1 MRLTT
6 KGRFAVTAMMDLA
19 LHDQHEEQPISLA
32 SICER
37 QDISLSYMEQLFSRL
52 RRNGLVKSVR
62 GPGGGYHLGRHM
74 SRISII
80 DIIHAVDEHLD
91 ATQCNGNGDCQN
103 QSQCMTHDL
112 WSDLNKK
119 MLDYLSSVS
128 LGDMVARHASKE
140 GGISA
145 VRTPPRRARARVSS
159 PSLAP
164 S

>member
-19 LHDQHEEQPISLA
+19 LHDNHKDQPISLA

-52 RRNGLVKSVR
+52 RRSGLVTSIR

-80 DIIHAVDEHLD
+80 EIIWAVDEHMD
-91 ATQCNGNGDCQN
+91 ATLCKGGENCQN
-103 QSQCMTHDL
+103 QNRCLTHDL

-119 MLDYLSSVS
+119 MLDYLGSVS
-128 LGDMVARHASKE
+128 LGDLVARYASR
-140 GGISA
+140 GGFIP
-145 VRTPPRRARARVSS
+145 TIKMPPRRARAKAASRSS
-159 PSLAP
+159 A
-164 S
+164 